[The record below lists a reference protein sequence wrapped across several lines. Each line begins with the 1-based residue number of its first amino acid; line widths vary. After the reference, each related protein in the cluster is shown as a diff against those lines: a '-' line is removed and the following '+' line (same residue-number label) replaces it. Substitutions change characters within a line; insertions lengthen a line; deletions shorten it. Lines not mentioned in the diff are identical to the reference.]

1 MGMLLLFEGG
11 RQAVSAGSAVGI
23 PAALRALVP
32 SPCSD
37 KSPLPVDTGGLPASK
52 SNMGT
57 YFSDLWELY
66 WLCWLGELILSFL
79 PLGYGIPIS
88 YVSGK
93 GCYIPPTTRAE
104 LIEGFFS
111 IRVEVYL
118 GDWPNQHGFNWLLIL
133 CRPTRTNTYGFNGL
147 FSKGMHVCM
156 GGMKR
161 ISPMKMERTY
171 RCEKFDFD

>member
-1 MGMLLLFEGG
+1 M
-11 RQAVSAGSAVGI
+11 
-23 PAALRALVP
+23 
-32 SPCSD
+32 
-37 KSPLPVDTGGLPASK
+37 
-52 SNMGT
+52 
-57 YFSDLWELY
+57 
-66 WLCWLGELILSFL
+66 
-79 PLGYGIPIS
+79 
-88 YVSGK
+88 
-93 GCYIPPTTRAE
+93 
-104 LIEGFFS
+104 EGFFS

-118 GDWPNQHGFNWLLIL
+118 GDWPNQHGFNWLFIL